1 MGYVLKGINGVCRY
15 KDVIISTSIYWNC
28 LNLSDL
34 YIIFTN
40 FLNKEYFGGGVTS
53 GRRQE
58 G

>member
-1 MGYVLKGINGVCRY
+1 MGYIFKGINGICRY
-15 KDVIISTSIYWNC
+15 KDVIISTLIYWNC

-34 YIIFTN
+34 YIILTN
-40 FLNKEYFGGGVTS
+40 FLNKNYFGKGVTA